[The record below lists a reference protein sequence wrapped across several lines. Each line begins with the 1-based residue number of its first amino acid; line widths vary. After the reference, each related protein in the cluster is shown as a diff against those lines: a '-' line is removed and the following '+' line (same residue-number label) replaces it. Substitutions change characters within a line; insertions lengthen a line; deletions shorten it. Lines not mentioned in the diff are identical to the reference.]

1 MKDSEPR
8 VLQDED
14 LLNIILQALYRI
26 PDYLSIQKNILIPL
40 NIKSEE
46 STSMILRKRLVAEG
60 LIEEK
65 EPESPSSLVKIT
77 PKGYQAIRDFDTY
90 KDYEKEQKRIARNQR
105 TIQYLEE
112 KNLRLKN
119 LNIIVGLVS
128 FIIGSLS
135 GILLSDP
142 IKSILRRWLEAD

>member
-46 STSMILRKRLVAEG
+46 STIMILRKRLVAEG

-90 KDYEKEQKRIARNQR
+90 KDYEKEQKRMARNQR

>member
-1 MKDSEPR
+1 MKDPEPR

-14 LLNIILQALYRI
+14 LLNIILQSLYRI

-46 STSMILRKRLVAEG
+46 STIIILRKRLVAEG

-90 KDYEKEQKRIARNQR
+90 EDYEKELKRMARNQR

-135 GILLSDP
+135 GLLLSDP